1 MLKGFIDYK
10 NGKIPFVVEGYIMEL
25 FSEDYLLNDFISEKN
40 FKTNFVIQ
48 GYCDLN
54 GIFCKKGTFLVEKSI
69 GNTCYLSCYIINM
82 STKEDY
88 DTIGIQSSFLDD
100 IFKYSYNYIDE
111 ARKGT
116 NLSLKQ
122 KEIYSMD
129 FSALNKNHKVK
140 FRIGYNSKLGILED
154 LDRRGELIISPIS
167 NKIKNIYKLIKI
179 LHRFSMFMT
188 SQSDV
193 RFKEIILYKNDIR
206 VGFLYCPMVEYD
218 KISME
223 TIIFK
228 DFDIM
233 KYVPKI
239 LNNLAL
245 DSGNKIKNSIPLG
258 HLGNAD
264 SKFLS
269 QRFLEQIISF
279 EYLLHKLNPKMATGK
294 YKPLKIELS
303 YMFKKFSKYF
313 KTDISFDDIS
323 EKIAKLRNNIT
334 HGHFY
339 YYDFKDYD
347 EIKHLMI
354 LMDKLIKIMSLST
367 MGFTNDEIKNFPTLF
382 YDLKY
387 KNYN

>member
-25 FSEDYLLNDFISEKN
+25 FSEDYLVNDFISKNN

-48 GYCDLN
+48 GYCDSN
-54 GIFCKKGTFLVEKSI
+54 GISCKKVTFLVEKTI

-82 STKEDY
+82 PTKDDY
-88 DTIGIQSSFLDD
+88 DAIGIQSSFLDD

-140 FRIGYNSKLGILED
+140 FLIGYNSKLGILED
-154 LDRRGELIISPIS
+154 LDRRGELIISPTS

-193 RFKEIILYKNDIR
+193 RFKEIILYKNNIR
-206 VGFLYCPMVEYD
+206 VGFLYCPMIEYD
-218 KISME
+218 KISTG

-245 DSGNKIKNSIPLG
+245 DSGIKIKNSIPLG
-258 HLGNAD
+258 HLGTAD
-264 SKFLS
+264 NKFLPH
-269 QRFLEQIISF
+269 RFLEQVISF
-279 EYLLHKLNPKMATGK
+279 EYLFYKINPKILK
-294 YKPLKIELS
+294 SDRIPLKQKLED
-303 YMFKKFSKYF
+303 MFKNFSVYF
-313 KTDISFDDIS
+313 KAGISFDEISKDI
-323 EKIAKLRNNIT
+323 ANLRNKIT
-334 HGHFY
+334 HGYFY
-339 YYDFKDYD
+339 YYDFKDFN
-347 EIKHLMI
+347 EIKRLMI

-367 MGFTNDEIKNFPTLF
+367 MGFTDDEIKNFPTLF
-382 YDLKY
+382 
-387 KNYN
+387 